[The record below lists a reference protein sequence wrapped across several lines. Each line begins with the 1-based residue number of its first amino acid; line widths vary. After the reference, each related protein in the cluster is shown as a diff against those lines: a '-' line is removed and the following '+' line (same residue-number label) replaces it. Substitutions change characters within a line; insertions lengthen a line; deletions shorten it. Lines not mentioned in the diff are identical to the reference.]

1 MGKALQDVEGAFLS
15 VKSMHEI
22 EASKKNLN
30 TFAYICFLQIQKHY
44 DSIN

>member
-1 MGKALQDVEGAFLS
+1 MGKALHDVGDAFLY

-30 TFAYICFLQIQKHY
+30 TLAYICFLQIQKHY